1 MKNSTKR
8 ILSIGF
14 AAIFFIATLAVYG
27 NFIRPEM
34 DVIQERR
41 SKVDA
46 KQTLFETQQVA
57 VSQVEQVI
65 STFQNANKFKE
76 TVSLA
81 IPENPNVTDA
91 LNQLQA
97 IARSNQVNFVKFSV
111 KQNPP
116 LASKGLLV
124 QSLSVLTLDLGVR
137 GTYQGVKGFLRSVE
151 TNVRVAN
158 TKTVMFA
165 PAKEAGQGSEELY
178 ELNLSVDIFY
188 Q

>member
-14 AAIFFIATLAVYG
+14 SAVFFIATLAVYG

-34 DVIQERR
+34 DTIQEKR
-41 SKVDA
+41 SKVNA

-65 STFQNANKFKE
+65 STFQNANRFKE

-81 IPENPNVTDA
+81 IPESPRVTDA
-91 LNQLQA
+91 LGQFQA
-97 IARSNQVNFVKFSV
+97 IARSNQVEFAKFSV

-116 LASKGLLV
+116 LASSGVLRQGLNVL
-124 QSLSVLTLDLGVR
+124 SLDIGVR
-137 GTYQGVKGFLRSVE
+137 GTYQGVKEFLRALE

-158 TKTVMFA
+158 TNTVSLA
-165 PAKEAGQGSEELY
+165 PSKDSRQGSEEFY
-178 ELNLSVDIFY
+178 ELNVNVDIFY

>member
-8 ILSIGF
+8 VLSIGF

-34 DVIQERR
+34 DTIQEKR
-41 SKVDA
+41 SKVNA
-46 KQTLFETQQVA
+46 KENMFESKQLA
-57 VSQVEQVI
+57 VSQVEQII

-81 IPENPNVTDA
+81 IPENPNVTNA
-91 LNQLQA
+91 LGQLQA
-97 IARSNQVNFVKFSV
+97 IARSNSVDFLKFSV

-116 LASKGLLV
+116 IASKGLLI
-124 QSLSVLTLDLGVR
+124 QSLNALTLDLGVR
-137 GTYQGVKGFLRSVE
+137 GTYEGVKGFLRSIE
-151 TNVRVAN
+151 TNVRIAN
-158 TKTVMFA
+158 TKSVNLMPT
-165 PAKEAGQGSEELY
+165 KDTKQGSEGLY
-178 ELNLSVDIFY
+178 DLNMSVDIFY